1 MYLKYNKIIVILKL
15 VMLKRAV
22 ELKGTL
28 EIYLKEN
35 IDENISIHPW
45 SGKKKIPL
53 FLLELYNFYETKIL
67 GQNCIIIEILQE
79 APGIDTIKKHIKVI
93 SRTVEQNLVFYYKS
107 ISWFRRK
114 SLIQNRVPFVV
125 EDGQMYLPFLGLDL
139 KKILDKQIKEVTK
152 FSSSTQLAFL
162 YLLYNGDRTI
172 NATELAAVLNTS
184 KMTASRSLNDLY
196 DVGLLTYEICGE
208 TKRSKKYK
216 RIGDTEYYNEG
227 SRYLKNPVWKTVYTC
242 QKIENSLVAGLEA
255 LSLIS
260 MMNPPQKPVV
270 AITKERLREIEP
282 YLLNDRDRILDQKLT
297 EIQVWS
303 YDPRILSK
311 EYYVDLVS
319 LALSLKEFNDERI
332 EQALEERLKGEKWYM
347 G

>member
-1 MYLKYNKIIVILKL
+1 
-15 VMLKRAV
+15 MLKRAV
-22 ELKGTL
+22 DLKYTL

-35 IDENISIHPW
+35 IDENITIQPW
-45 SGKKKIPL
+45 DGKKKIPL
-53 FLLELYNFYETKIL
+53 FLLEIYNFYETKIL
-67 GQNCIIIEILQE
+67 GQHCIIIEILQE

-93 SRTVEQNLVFYYKS
+93 NRTVEQNLVFYYKS

-139 KKILDKQIKEVTK
+139 KNILYKQEKKITM

-162 YLLYNGDRTI
+162 YLLYNGNRTI

-196 DVGLLTYEICGE
+196 NFGLLTYVICGE
-208 TKRSKKYK
+208 TKRSKEYK
-216 RIGDTEYYNEG
+216 RIGDPEYYNEG
-227 SRYLKNPVWKTVYTC
+227 SRYLKNPVLKTVYTWK
-242 QKIENSLVAGLEA
+242 KIENSLVAGLEA

-260 MMNPPQKPVV
+260 MMNPPRNPVI
-270 AITKERLREIEP
+270 AISKERLSEIEP
-282 YLLNDRDRILDQKLT
+282 YLLKDRDRIIDEKLT
-297 EIQVWS
+297 EIEVWN

-311 EYYVDLVS
+311 ENYVDLAS
-319 LALSLKEFNDERI
+319 LALSLKGINDERI